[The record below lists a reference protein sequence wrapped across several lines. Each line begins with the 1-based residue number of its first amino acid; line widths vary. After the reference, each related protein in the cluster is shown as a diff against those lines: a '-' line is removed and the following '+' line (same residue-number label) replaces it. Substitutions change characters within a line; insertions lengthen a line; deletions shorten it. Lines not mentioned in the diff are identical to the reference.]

1 MKDRG
6 GGSIQEV
13 TDEMTALGVLLAAA
27 RDRLHRGP
35 LRVVILAV
43 FADESYRPGLRVLV
57 VSDRH
62 RAILPNKGSAHITGT
77 VQCGDATRAGHAQE
91 AGQLVIFVGAGA
103 SIGHPSDLPSFGRLT
118 EIIRD
123 ESELNDVI
131 DDALFW
137 VGMRAGVV
145 GLVAVA
151 FSNEFGTITT
161 LSKCSSKLAMLTGNG
176 QRTLAVR

>member
-1 MKDRG
+1 MTHSECPQQCTAF
-6 GGSIQEV
+6 GGS
-13 TDEMTALGVLLAAA
+13 A
-27 RDRLHRGP
+27 RRKRSGST
-35 LRVVILAV
+35 IG
-43 FADESYRPGLRVLV
+43 SYCRISSARLRVLCSPIVRKTLLEVAKWRHLDLPRCLPRQKRNDSDV
-57 VSDRH
+57 VR
-62 RAILPNKGSAHITGT
+62 R
-77 VQCGDATRAGHAQE
+77 CGDATRAGHAQE
-91 AGQLVIFVGAGA
+91 AGQLVIFVGAGG

-151 FSNEFGTITT
+151 FSNEVGTITT

>member
-1 MKDRG
+1 MVR
-6 GGSIQEV
+6 
-13 TDEMTALGVLLAAA
+13 
-27 RDRLHRGP
+27 R
-35 LRVVILAV
+35 
-43 FADESYRPGLRVLV
+43 
-57 VSDRH
+57 
-62 RAILPNKGSAHITGT
+62 
-77 VQCGDATRAGHAQE
+77 CGDATRAGQRAKRRASWSSSYE
-91 AGQLVIFVGAGA
+91 LALQLVIHQTCQASGA
-103 SIGHPSDLPSFGRLT
+103 FT

-137 VGMRAGVV
+137 VGMRARVV

-151 FSNEFGTITT
+151 FSNEVGTITT

>member
-1 MKDRG
+1 MWFGD
-6 GGSIQEV
+6 V
-13 TDEMTALGVLLAAA
+13 EMPRELA
-27 RDRLHRGP
+27 
-35 LRVVILAV
+35 
-43 FADESYRPGLRVLV
+43 
-57 VSDRH
+57 
-62 RAILPNKGSAHITGT
+62 N
-77 VQCGDATRAGHAQE
+77 AQE

-151 FSNEFGTITT
+151 FSNEVGTITT

>member
-1 MKDRG
+1 MFTDGPQNAARG
-6 GGSIQEV
+6 RIVATLGFAEV
-13 TDEMTALGVLLAAA
+13 LAAPEA
-27 RDRLHRGP
+27 GTIAMWFGDVEMPR
-35 LRVVILAV
+35 
-43 FADESYRPGLRVLV
+43 ELV
-57 VSDRH
+57 
-62 RAILPNKGSAHITGT
+62 N
-77 VQCGDATRAGHAQE
+77 AQE

-151 FSNEFGTITT
+151 FSNEVGTITT

>member
-1 MKDRG
+1 MVEGAGPRDV
-6 GGSIQEV
+6 SALQLP
-13 TDEMTALGVLLAAA
+13 ALGCVE
-27 RDRLHRGP
+27 R
-35 LRVVILAV
+35 
-43 FADESYRPGLRVLV
+43 DES
-57 VSDRH
+57 
-62 RAILPNKGSAHITGT
+62 
-77 VQCGDATRAGHAQE
+77 
-91 AGQLVIFVGAGA
+91 
-103 SIGHPSDLPSFGRLT
+103 
-118 EIIRD
+118 D